1 MHVYKYARIHVCNY
15 ACSICSEKFSIEKLD
30 IQVPNKLEVIWGL
43 LNPKNFPSK
52 YKNIIVCSFYSP
64 PDSRKNSKLTNHLVG
79 TLHSLSSRYPDC
91 GIIMGADKNSMN
103 IGPLIN
109 CGLRLRQLVD
119 KPTINGRTLDILI
132 TNLSQYYGTPVI
144 APPIN
149 PDDPAKA
156 KPSDPSVPICRPHTD
171 RHSRP
176 HRSWRHHTFRP
187 LPASR
192 LRDFDNG
199 SLHSSGNRSVV
210 IYQPH
215 NKHLTLRAH

>member
-43 LNPKNFPSK
+43 LNPKNLPSK

-103 IGPLIN
+103 IVSLFN
-109 CGLRLRQLVD
+109 CRLRLKQLVD
-119 KPTINGRTLDILI
+119 KPTINGRTLYILI

-144 APPIN
+144 ALPII

-156 KPSDPSVPICRPHTD
+156 KPSDHSIPICRPHTD

-176 HRSWRHHTFRP
+176 HRLWRHHTFRP

-192 LRDFDNG
+192 LLDFG
-199 SLHSSGNRSVV
+199 QWITAQQWEQVSSDLSAT
-210 IYQPH
+210 QQ
-215 NKHLTLRAH
+215 HLET